1 MMPLQTA
8 HGFDAL
14 QAVTWVGVSDL
25 AKRQSDTNSSTFASL
40 PTAGGGISRA
50 AYAAAIKARL
60 DVDRLLQHSGLT
72 TRQIRDPE
80 MRIPVRNQIRFLDAV
95 AGALQDDFLGVH
107 LAEHVEL
114 RELGLLYYV
123 LASSDTLANALVRA
137 SRYSTLQNE
146 GVQISFQQS
155 KHIIITFDYIS
166 VSRASDRHQ
175 IEFFVVILLR
185 LCRELTAR
193 RISPSMVK
201 FTHRRG
207 DIPADIRVLLAC
219 PVKFGATVDE
229 VTLPLDASSI
239 PIMNADPYL
248 NALLLR
254 YCEEAVSARQA
265 KGSDW
270 RSRVEN
276 VIAPLLPHGEA
287 TIDKVA
293 QRVGLSR
300 RTLARRLSAE
310 NITFLE
316 VLNELRLNLAK
327 QYLRE
332 RDLKVTQIAWLL
344 GYREVSAFTHALK
357 RWTGQSPAQLRS
369 RIVRTDGARGFK

>member
-1 MMPLQTA
+1 VLYS
-8 HGFDAL
+8 DAIAYGK
-14 QAVTWVGVSDL
+14 AVNLSWRSQL
-25 AKRQSDTNSSTFASL
+25 AKRQSDTSPYSADSL
-40 PTAGGGISRA
+40 PTAGGGITRA

-60 DVDRLLQHSGLT
+60 DVDGLLTQSGLT
-72 TRQIRDPE
+72 TSQVKDPE

-95 AGALQDDFLGVH
+95 AGALQDDFLGFH
-107 LAEHVEL
+107 LAEQVEL

-123 LASSDTLANALVRA
+123 VASSDTLANALARA

-146 GVQISFQQS
+146 GVQIGFQQN
-155 KHIIITFDYIS
+155 KHAIITYDYIS

-175 IEFFVVILLR
+175 IEFFAVILLR
-185 LCRELTAR
+185 VCRELTGR
-193 RISPSMVK
+193 RISPSTVT

-207 DIPADIRVLLAC
+207 DIPADIRALFTC
-219 PVKFGATVDE
+219 PVKFGARVDE
-229 VTLPLDASSI
+229 VTFPLDTSSI
-239 PIMNADPYL
+239 PVVNADPYL

-254 YCEEAVSARQA
+254 YCEEALSTRRG
-265 KGSDW
+265 KLGDW

-293 QRVGLSR
+293 HRVGLSR

-310 NITFLE
+310 NITFIE
-316 VLNELRLNLAK
+316 ILNELRLNLAK
-327 QYLRE
+327 QYLCE
-332 RDLKVTQIAWLL
+332 RDLTITQIAWLL

-357 RWTGQSPAQLRS
+357 RWTGQSPAQLR
-369 RIVRTDGARGFK
+369 ARQ